1 VPETP
6 QEFYDRVTEYV
17 GSQPGGRLPVPVE
30 LTGSDIFPFEA
41 DGLQIRALEPP
52 VVPEPARQ
60 GEADNSDCARCSRG
74 DSDALWAND
83 RWLLTPAGIDSLPWS
98 AMLQPRDHLDFG
110 ELTPELA
117 AEMGQLIV
125 MVERA
130 VKQLPGIA
138 RVHVNIVGDGARHLH
153 VWLWARPLGQLQLRG
168 SCIIEWSDVLPPSPA
183 AIRDAD
189 AQRVASLLAEFAG
202 GTARPAGM

>member
-1 VPETP
+1 MPESP
-6 QEFYDRVTEYV
+6 QEFYQRVTDYAAA
-17 GSQPGGRLPVPVE
+17 QPGGVLPVPAE
-30 LTGSDIFPFEA
+30 LIDSDIFPYEG
-41 DGLQIRALEPP
+41 DGLKIRQFQPP

-60 GEADNSDCARCSRG
+60 GEVDGSDCQRCARG
-74 DSDALWAND
+74 DADALWAND

-98 AMLQPRDHLDFG
+98 AMLQPREHLDFG

-125 MVERA
+125 KVENA
-130 VKQLPGIA
+130 VKQLPDIA

-168 SCIIEWSDVLPPSPA
+168 SCIIEWSDVLPPIPVE
-183 AIRDAD
+183 IRHAD
-189 AQRVASLLAEFAG
+189 SVRIVELLAHSAG
-202 GTARPAGM
+202 GRVLAT